1 MLAAGRNACWT
12 QSLHALQYTAS
23 WACSPAW
30 CFNLLPRIM
39 VLLFCSPLVLR
50 GLHPAGGGPAACGV
64 GHSRAG
70 AGLQVLPAQPDGIP
84 PSVLLSN

>member
-1 MLAAGRNACWT
+1 
-12 QSLHALQYTAS
+12 
-23 WACSPAW
+23 
-30 CFNLLPRIM
+30 M